1 MTSLFIASF
10 LSVATMTADKYIPK
24 EEIMQEQIPQYL
36 YKVLSVENWE
46 ASQNTDSLKLSMDD
60 NAFIHFSRDD
70 QLERITSKYW
80 SKAFQ
85 YIVLKVD
92 TAKLPGKM
100 VFESNPGST
109 TKYYHL
115 YEGSI
120 PREAVAESTTV
131 KN

>member
-1 MTSLFIASF
+1 M
-10 LSVATMTADKYIPK
+10 
-24 EEIMQEQIPQYL
+24 
-36 YKVLSVENWE
+36 ENWE
-46 ASQNTDSLKLSMDD
+46 ASQNTDSLKLSIDD

-80 SKAFQ
+80 SKAPQ

-120 PREAVAESTTV
+120 PMVAVAESKTV

>member
-70 QLERITSKYW
+70 QLERITSKYR

-109 TKYYHL
+109 TKY
-115 YEGSI
+115 
-120 PREAVAESTTV
+120 
-131 KN
+131 